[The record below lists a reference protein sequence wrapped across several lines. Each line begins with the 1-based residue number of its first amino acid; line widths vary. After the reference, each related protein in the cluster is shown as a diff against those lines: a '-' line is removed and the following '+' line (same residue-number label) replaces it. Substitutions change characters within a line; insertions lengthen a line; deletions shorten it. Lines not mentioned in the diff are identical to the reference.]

1 MFSICSEIL
10 SRYRPLKRK
19 KTGSGVTAHGV
30 NPTPD
35 PPQNLRGVTPGSPCE
50 FQGPKC
56 NNNENL
62 TKYVYYGQ
70 TVQALLQ
77 FQAIILMF

>member
-56 NNNENL
+56 NILENL
-62 TKYVYYGQ
+62 TKYVYYEQ
-70 TVQALLQ
+70 TDQALLNKKMWE
-77 FQAIILMF
+77 F